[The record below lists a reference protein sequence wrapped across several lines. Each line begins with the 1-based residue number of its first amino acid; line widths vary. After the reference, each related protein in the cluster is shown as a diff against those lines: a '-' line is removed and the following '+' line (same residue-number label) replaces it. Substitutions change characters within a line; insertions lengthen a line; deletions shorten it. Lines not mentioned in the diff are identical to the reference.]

1 MSMVSGGAYCK
12 LVYCGVKI
20 FSDVGTDLNAGEDMN
35 CVMVPR
41 RGDSLWEGVRRKRMI
56 LIE

>member
-1 MSMVSGGAYCK
+1 MSMVSGGAHCK
-12 LVYCGVKI
+12 LAHCGVKI

-41 RGDSLWEGVRRKRMI
+41 RGEFSVGGRQKEEDDSD
-56 LIE
+56 